1 MSENQNVGAVQWR
14 IMIDRCPENVKK
26 MLNQYISELRVMLD
40 NYPSPAMT
48 LLGDNVDH
56 EVIVP
61 DALKQIAR
69 LRTKMNEVDMILEN
83 SINML
88 SGYLIHLKGQD
99 ELPNLPTKQ
108 QVNTGD
114 LSVDEVVV
122 EPEVINEKAT
132 G

>member
-1 MSENQNVGAVQWR
+1 ME
-14 IMIDRCPENVKK
+14 
-26 MLNQYISELRVMLD
+26 

-69 LRTKMNEVDMILEN
+69 LRAKMNEVDMILEN

-88 SGYLIHLKGQD
+88 SGYLIHLKD
-99 ELPNLPTKQ
+99 KNAPPELPTAQ

-114 LSVDEVVV
+114 MSVGEVVA
-122 EPEVINEKAT
+122 EQEVPNEKAAK
-132 G
+132 